1 MNDIFKQPTPS
12 PPKPEK
18 KSARKTKAD
27 MDSSEYEAVCIKM
40 RALRDKRKESI
51 KQKKETPP
59 ESDNKV
65 LQAQPEIKVEIREI
79 IKEVPVDREVIR
91 EVIKEVPVDREVIK
105 EVIVEKPIDRIVE
118 KIIEKEVPAK
128 KEVKLFEEDDEDI
141 RSQLRSLKKM
151 IHQITPKQE
160 ASKPIDIPKPAPPQK
175 FVFGGVYGGFKPY

>member
-12 PPKPEK
+12 ATKPEK
-18 KSARKTKAD
+18 ASKRKTKAD
-27 MDSSEYEAVCIKM
+27 MDAEEYAKVCERMKG
-40 RALRDKRKESI
+40 LRDKRKESI
-51 KQKKETPP
+51 KNKKEAPP
-59 ESDNKV
+59 PADNKV

-79 IKEVPVDREVIR
+79 IKEVPVDRIVE
-91 EVIKEVPVDREVIK
+91 K
-105 EVIVEKPIDRIVE
+105 IVEKPVDRIVE
-118 KIIEKEVPAK
+118 KIVEKPVDRIVEKIVEREVPAK

-160 ASKPIDIPKPAPPQK
+160 ASKPIDIPKPTPPQK

>member
-12 PPKPEK
+12 STKPVAEK
-18 KSARKTKAD
+18 VSKRKTKEQ
-27 MDSSEYEAVCIKM
+27 MDAAEYEAVCIRMKG
-40 RALRDKRKESI
+40 LREKRKDAI
-51 KQKKETPP
+51 KQKKEAPP
-59 ESDNKV
+59 TDNKV

-79 IKEVPVDREVIR
+79 IKEVPVDR
-91 EVIKEVPVDREVIK
+91 
-105 EVIVEKPIDRIVE
+105 IVE
-118 KIIEKEVPAK
+118 KIIEKPVDRIVEVEKIVEKPVDRIVEKIVEREVPAK

-160 ASKPIDIPKPAPPQK
+160 ASKPIDIPKPTPPQK